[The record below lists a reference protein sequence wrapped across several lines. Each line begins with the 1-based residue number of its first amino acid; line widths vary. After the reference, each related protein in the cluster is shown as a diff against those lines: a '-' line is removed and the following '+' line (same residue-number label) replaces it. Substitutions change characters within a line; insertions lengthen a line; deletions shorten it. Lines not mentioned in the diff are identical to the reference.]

1 MMIKTDTVHAL
12 TSLPATDLNFTS
24 CLQRATQNQIRLALE
39 TMRNREGKDKGRI
52 KACEMELRRR
62 EKAAVWQRPC
72 DCTEIIRVIGEA
84 DETGRIVR
92 MLLPMQDNDAGMFGN
107 ELSRCVTT
115 KLSEY
120 AMSRYSLYAPDHAFF
135 RVYPPVP
142 VGVDKWVMLECFVR
156 PIVEDMGF
164 NVPDEL
170 VTLVKHWVIYRALM
184 VDSENNATVTE
195 VAMNHFKVHQELF
208 KGLMALRARETA
220 DDSVRAVQ
228 KRPSE

>member
-1 MMIKTDTVHAL
+1 MEVGAIIKQV
-12 TSLPATDLNFTS
+12 SLDLNDQVDGYEYTRWS
-24 CLQRATQNQIRLALE
+24 QEQLLSYV
-39 TMRNREGKDKGRI
+39 REAVIDASVMLKHLFYKQVLV
-52 KACEMELRRR
+52 KVEQ
-62 EKAAVWQRPC
+62 AAVWQKPC